1 MVVDV
6 VEDSLESEGGAGVG
20 SEGVLGRGDDV
31 VGGEMGHELIVDDG
45 VKDLCVDWE
54 K

>member
-6 VEDSLESEGGAGVG
+6 VEDSLESKRSAGVG

-31 VGGEMGHELIVDDG
+31 VGGEMGHELLVDDG
-45 VKDLCVDWE
+45 VKDFCDDWE